1 MASDTESYEKDE
13 AQSKQFVATVEQVV
27 DMYRNVASAFQTES
41 KASAA
46 LLLTVERKSR
56 EVLVMWLAYCFCFKV
71 SLH

>member
-1 MASDTESYEKDE
+1 
-13 AQSKQFVATVEQVV
+13 
-27 DMYRNVASAFQTES
+27 
-41 KASAA
+41 

>member
-27 DMYRNVASAFQTES
+27 DMYRYVASAFQKS

-46 LLLTVERKSR
+46 LLTVERKSR